1 MPLARYEIV
10 AREDHFVVRHDEDVT
25 GPYVTKEAA
34 FEAAVSTAGH
44 AMAEGYAV
52 EVIVPAGAEGRW
64 AGNA

>member
-10 AREDHFVVRHDEDVT
+10 GREDHFVVRHDEDVT

-52 EVIVPAGAEGRW
+52 EVIVPAGAEGRRS
-64 AGNA
+64 GNA